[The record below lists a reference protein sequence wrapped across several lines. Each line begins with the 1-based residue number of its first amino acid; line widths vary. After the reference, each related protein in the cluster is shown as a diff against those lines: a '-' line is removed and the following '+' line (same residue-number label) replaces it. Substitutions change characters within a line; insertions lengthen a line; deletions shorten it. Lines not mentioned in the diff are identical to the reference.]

1 MIKLVL
7 TIEGE
12 KFDYDIIKDGATF
25 GEQIS
30 LLPFDTEIKKLIR
43 ELGEKENEKICS
55 LFLHQ

>member
-12 KFDYDIIKDGATF
+12 KFDYDIIKNGATF

-43 ELGEKENEKICS
+43 ELATTKKEEVNHE
-55 LFLHQ
+55 